1 MYTSN
6 ITTNM
11 PNSRLAANQDASEPK
26 RQNFAVMTMGNFDPS
41 FRQEISDSNPNKTQ
55 TQFNMNNVLVPSFAG
70 GLTMGDFKVE
80 GHSFNPDSEMAQTFF
95 NI

>member
-11 PNSRLAANQDASEPK
+11 PNSRLAVHQDASGPQ
-26 RQNFAVMTMGNFDPS
+26 RQNFAMMNMGD
-41 FRQEISDSNPNKTQ
+41 ISDSSPNKTQ

-80 GHSFNPDSEMAQTFF
+80 GHSFNPDSEMA
-95 NI
+95 